1 MHRRDCL
8 NIVNEVEKER
18 LINVE
23 WGDVKQVYPVS
34 IQVDAW
40 DRVGLV
46 RDISAILA
54 EEGVNISGVSMANHD
69 DNLTSLYFSLE
80 VKSTVQ
86 LSKVM
91 SKIYSVWN
99 VINVVRKGEK
109 VVEQQV

>member
-1 MHRRDCL
+1 
-8 NIVNEVEKER
+8 VEKER

-23 WGDVKQVYPVS
+23 WGNVEQVYPVS

-54 EEGVNISGVSMANHD
+54 EEGVNISEISMTNHD
-69 DNLTSLYFSLE
+69 DNLTCLYFSLE
-80 VKSTVQ
+80 VRSTAQ

-99 VINVVRKGEK
+99 VINVMRKGETSAR
-109 VVEQQV
+109 EQV